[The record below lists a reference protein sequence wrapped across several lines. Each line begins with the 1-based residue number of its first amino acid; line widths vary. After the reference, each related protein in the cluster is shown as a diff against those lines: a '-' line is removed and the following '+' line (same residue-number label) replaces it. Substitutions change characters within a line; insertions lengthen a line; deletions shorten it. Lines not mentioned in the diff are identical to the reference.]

1 MSRADLDPRF
11 FTLSSETR
19 HDYNSHR
26 NSTYTGHASKRLKNS
41 TQTKSE
47 EYMKDMIDYTTQP
60 KKMHASTIRR

>member
-60 KKMHASTIRR
+60 KNMHACTIRR